1 MRVPPHRRAPR
12 LAPLLALLLA
22 LSGAPGAV
30 AQAPAGTPGPEG
42 GGPAAP
48 DASAPPAAPPA
59 SSPFASPSTSPAA
72 REELPREASQRIVGR
87 EVTGPS
93 GDVVGRIVN
102 VLLDD
107 AGQPRAAVLDYGGF
121 LGVGRRRV
129 AVAWRTLRFSPEIV
143 RLELTRDQMRA
154 FPDYKEGEPV
164 VVAAPPAEASQPAA
178 PPAIPAPAE
187 PPTAVPA
194 PAQPPTGPGAQPQ
207 SN

>member
-1 MRVPPHRRAPR
+1 MRAPPHRRALR
-12 LAPLLALLLA
+12 LAFLLALA
-22 LSGAPGAV
+22 E
-30 AQAPAGTPGPEG
+30 APAGMAQTSP
-42 GGPAAP
+42 
-48 DASAPPAAPPA
+48 PPAAAPA
-59 SSPFASPSTSPAA
+59 LEAPQPQRPAAA
-72 REELPREASQRIVGR
+72 REELPRQASQRIVGR

-107 AGQPRAAVLDYGGF
+107 GGQPRAAVLDYGGF

-164 VVAAPPAEASQPAA
+164 VVAAPPAEPGTAGTPAGTPAGAPGEAPNGGPNDLSGPDTPPPAA
-178 PPAIPAPAE
+178 
-187 PPTAVPA
+187 T
-194 PAQPPTGPGAQPQ
+194 QPPTPGGAQPR

>member
-1 MRVPPHRRAPR
+1 MRCLPPCRAR
-12 LAPLLALLLA
+12 HATLLLA
-22 LSGAPGAV
+22 LTLSLAWA
-30 AQAPAGTPGPEG
+30 AQEARAQ
-42 GGPAAP
+42 
-48 DASAPPAAPPA
+48 DRPAAPPA
-59 SSPFASPSTSPAA
+59 AARTPAA
-72 REELPREASQRIVGR
+72 REELPREASQRIIGR

-107 AGQPRAAVLDYGGF
+107 NGQPRAAVLDYGGF

-164 VVAAPPAEASQPAA
+164 VVAAPPAPEATPG
-178 PPAIPAPAE
+178 PAPAD
-187 PPTAVPA
+187 PPQPA
-194 PAQPPTGPGAQPQ
+194 PSAGAQTAQPD
-207 SN
+207 

>member
-1 MRVPPHRRAPR
+1 MRCLPPCRARHLTFR
-12 LAPLLALLLA
+12 LALAMSGLA
-22 LSGAPGAV
+22 VPAL
-30 AQAPAGTPGPEG
+30 AQDTP
-42 GGPAAP
+42 
-48 DASAPPAAPPA
+48 PPAAQPA
-59 SSPFASPSTSPAA
+59 ARSPAA
-72 REELPREASQRIVGR
+72 REELPREASQRVIGR

-107 AGQPRAAVLDYGGF
+107 NGQPRAAVLDYGGF

-154 FPDYKEGEPV
+154 FPDYKDGEPV
-164 VVAAPPAEASQPAA
+164 VVAAPPVPEAAPEPVPAGPEPAA
-178 PPAIPAPAE
+178 PGTP
-187 PPTAVPA
+187 
-194 PAQPPTGPGAQPQ
+194 QPPTPPGADPAR